1 MRQKLGMVHC
11 STYEL
16 QIVCEA
22 NGEAVAFAVHR
33 AGVETLRIGDLGIQI
48 SNGLIV
54 GATANVELE
63 AATYMAPPPDTD
75 GHEGTLT
82 TVGW

>member
-1 MRQKLGMVHC
+1 MVC
-11 STYEL
+11 
-16 QIVCEA
+16 QPPV
-22 NGEAVAFAVHR
+22 EAVAFAAHR

-48 SNGLIV
+48 SDALIV

-63 AATYMAPPPDTD
+63 TATYMASWPDTD
-75 GHEGTLT
+75 DVERNLT